1 MEVHGKGLFVWYAS
15 RLPADAVQVAL
26 EHGVAWAAVKS
37 ADGPRIWDGEF
48 RAPAVAALRDA
59 GLRIFSWQYVYGQ
72 NAAGEA
78 AAAAWAVRN
87 GSELHVLDV
96 ESEFEHNPPGL
107 RAMLTACT
115 AEGIRRDQL
124 GYSSFGVEGYH
135 AIDWPQLHAACGTAW
150 PQAYYATQGWT
161 PEYSLSLTQAGLA
174 GYDGQVIPIGDAYG
188 GATSDTTER
197 FAARV
202 AQLFGSAVGWWEWS
216 QVEGPVWDGIKAASL
231 PATAPAK
238 PAPLP
243 TDGVTMLP
251 SGDWLVSR
259 AWRDRA
265 VSLASAAGEATYDHP
280 GQPMNL
286 SVTQRNVQMIKRM
299 LGADGV
305 WDPNVFA

>member
-1 MEVHGKGLFVWYAS
+1 M
-15 RLPADAVQVAL
+15 
-26 EHGVAWAAVKS
+26 
-37 ADGPRIWDGEF
+37 
-48 RAPAVAALRDA
+48 
-59 GLRIFSWQYVYGQ
+59 
-72 NAAGEA
+72 
-78 AAAAWAVRN
+78 
-87 GSELHVLDV
+87 
-96 ESEFEHNPPGL
+96 
-107 RAMLTACT
+107 
-115 AEGIRRDQL
+115 
-124 GYSSFGVEGYH
+124 
-135 AIDWPQLHAACGTAW
+135 
-150 PQAYYATQGWT
+150 
-161 PEYSLSLTQAGLA
+161 
-174 GYDGQVIPIGDAYG
+174 
-188 GATSDTTER
+188 
-197 FAARV
+197 